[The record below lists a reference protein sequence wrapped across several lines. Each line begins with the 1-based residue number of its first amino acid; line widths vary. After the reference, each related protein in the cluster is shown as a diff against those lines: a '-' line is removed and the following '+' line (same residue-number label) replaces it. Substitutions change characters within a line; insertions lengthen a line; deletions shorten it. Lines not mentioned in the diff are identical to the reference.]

1 MAPLP
6 AWGCDGYVAG
16 SQRILVYLPMLTRLI
31 PRGGGSGISSELRTV
46 ATCLPCGRFL
56 RGLICRVPAKLPMSY
71 FQALLACRSTSLA
84 RAVLIALTVTLMSTG
99 GAAAERTAL
108 ATAKESITAAD
119 LKRHV
124 DFLAADA
131 LEGREAGSR
140 GGRAASAYLARE
152 FERCGLKPLGGDGTY
167 FQAFH
172 GNCRNVIGV
181 LPGSDV
187 ELKRQ
192 YVVVCA
198 HYDHVGYGN
207 RRTSNGPTGYIH
219 NGADD
224 NASGVAAL
232 VEVLEAL
239 GKLPEAPRRSVV
251 FALWDSEEQ
260 GLYGSKHWIA
270 NPTAPLPQISAVIN
284 LDMVGRLRSDRIEVY
299 GTRTSWGLRRLV
311 SQANADSRLALD
323 FTWEMSDN
331 SDHWAFYQA
340 NLPVMMFHTGL
351 HEDYHRPSDDAPKL
365 NVEGIQRITQLLLN
379 AVLEMAD
386 SDQRQRFRAR
396 SQQELKSM
404 REGHEAGLAALPG
417 RFGVRWSSDDD
428 GRGGVRLIEVTR
440 GGAAAAAGL
449 RPGDRIVELAGQKV
463 EGSSRFSPMV
473 LAAESPVAAVVER
486 TGVAEPLRISIP
498 LSGRPVRV
506 GIAWRVDEAEPGVVQ
521 LARVTPGSP
530 AHEAGLRVGD
540 RVYRVA
546 GKSFQSSDDFAKLLA
561 DADGRIDLEVE
572 TWGRVRSVELTPLE
586 ILKSGTHN

>member
-1 MAPLP
+1 
-6 AWGCDGYVAG
+6 
-16 SQRILVYLPMLTRLI
+16 
-31 PRGGGSGISSELRTV
+31 
-46 ATCLPCGRFL
+46 
-56 RGLICRVPAKLPMSY
+56 MSY
-71 FQALLACRSTSLA
+71 VQTLLACRGFSLA
-84 RAVLIALTVTLMSTG
+84 HAALIALAVALMSAGRRG
-99 GAAAERTAL
+99 GERSALTA
-108 ATAKESITAAD
+108 AKESITASD

-152 FERCGLKPLGGDGTY
+152 FERFGLKPLGGDGTF
-167 FQAFH
+167 FQPFH

-181 LPGSDV
+181 MPGSDA
-187 ELKRQ
+187 ELKQQ

-224 NASGVAAL
+224 NASGVASL
-232 VEVLEAL
+232 VETVGGA
-239 GKLPEAPRRSVV
+239 GQAAAAPRRSIV

-260 GLYGSKHWIA
+260 GLYGSKHWIS
-270 NPTAPLPQISAVIN
+270 NPTVPLAQVSAVIN

-311 SQANADSRLALD
+311 SQANADARLALD

-331 SDHWAFYQA
+331 SDHWSFYQA

-351 HEDYHRPSDDAPKL
+351 HEDYHRPSDDTPKL
-365 NVEGIQRITQLLLN
+365 NVEGIQRITQLLLS
-379 AVLEMAD
+379 AVLELAD
-386 SDQRQRFRAR
+386 AGQKQRFRTR

-404 REGHEAGLAALPG
+404 REGNEAGLAALPG
-417 RFGVRWSSDDD
+417 RFGVRWSNDDD
-428 GRGGVRLIEVTR
+428 GRGGVRLIDVAR
-440 GGAAAAAGL
+440 GSAAAASGL
-449 RPGDRIVELAGQKV
+449 RPSDRIVEFAGQKV
-463 EGSSRFSPMV
+463 EGRDRFLPMV
-473 LAAESPVAAVVER
+473 LAAENPVAAVIER
-486 TGVAEPLRISIP
+486 TGVAEPLQISIQ
-498 LSGRPVRV
+498 LAGRPVRV
-506 GIAWRVDEAEPGVVQ
+506 GVAWRVDEAEPGVVQ

-546 GKSFQSSDDFAKLLA
+546 GKSFQSSDEFAKLLA
-561 DADGRIDLEVE
+561 DPDGRIDLEVE
-572 TWGRVRSVELTPLE
+572 TWGRVRSVEITPLE
-586 ILKSGTHN
+586 ILKSGTHD